1 MCVFAKLFL
10 MMWQQFD
17 PEGNLMNEVTTKL
30 AVSSYGEDDLVSLI
44 QT

>member
-1 MCVFAKLFL
+1 MT
-10 MMWQQFD
+10 WQQFD
-17 PEGNLMNEVTTKL
+17 PEGNLMNQVTTKL